1 MGQYTILLQLQHQSD
16 ICMHPCKIY
25 THAMQ
30 RTMQQSRICTDIRSG
45 TSLDPTPHST
55 PTTFSIP
62 TSQPQPQTSTNTKRK
77 REINSF
83 DASNSSLAAE
93 KRPII
98 HAQPAPTTTTASNP
112 YKQQLQTAYEHF
124 HNLVASVNEF
134 KLLSTASRSVH
145 YIKPTPQSMK
155 SSMPITKGVA
165 EIRKDY
171 TLSQILDS
179 LRNSAIRKQ
188 WDPRFEEMRIV
199 DVYSDDRTEALIHSF
214 QKGQWPLVPGRDFC
228 VAMKVFKE
236 SDVQGVVL
244 FTSVESDKI
253 APVKNRV
260 RGFLYCAG
268 FLVQKAAD
276 KWIITCITHADPKGL
291 PLALLNKVI
300 EETAVCVGNFA
311 QFIEQTGP
319 VPPD

>member
-1 MGQYTILLQLQHQSD
+1 
-16 ICMHPCKIY
+16 
-25 THAMQ
+25 
-30 RTMQQSRICTDIRSG
+30 MQQSRIHTDIRSG

-62 TSQPQPQTSTNTKRK
+62 NSQPQQQPQTSKRK
-77 REINSF
+77 REINSL

-98 HAQPAPTTTTASNP
+98 HAPTQPTITTASNP
-112 YKQQLQTAYEHF
+112 YQQQLQRAYEHF
-124 HNLVASVNEF
+124 QNLVASPDEF
-134 KLLSTASRSVH
+134 KLLSTAPRSLH

-165 EIRKDY
+165 EIHKDY
-171 TLSQILDS
+171 ALSQILDS

-199 DVYSDDRTEALIHSF
+199 DVYSKDRTEALIHSF
-214 QKGQWPLVPGRDFC
+214 QKGQWPLVPGRDFSI
-228 VAMKVFKE
+228 AMKVFKE
-236 SDVQGVVL
+236 SEAQGVVL

-268 FLVQKAAD
+268 FLVQKAAE

-300 EETAVCVGNFA
+300 EETAMCVGNFA